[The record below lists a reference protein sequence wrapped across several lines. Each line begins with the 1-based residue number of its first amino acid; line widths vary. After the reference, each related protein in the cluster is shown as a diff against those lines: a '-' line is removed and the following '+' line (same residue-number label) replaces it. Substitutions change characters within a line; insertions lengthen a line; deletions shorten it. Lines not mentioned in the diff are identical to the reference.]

1 MVKSFFI
8 WVLLVSSLPLFSQE
22 IMSDT
27 KKVLTSPDGNYRF
40 SFYQKK
46 KEDGARQMY
55 YTLSFR
61 GKEVLLESE
70 MGVFIQNHLFES
82 ALGIPNDTFKHWS
95 DNLELIGVDTLSVN
109 TTWHP
114 VYGERNRV
122 KDQYNQLVLKF
133 RKGGAEAGTMSDAY
147 DKRRYY
153 FMNVELRAYNEG
165 VAFRYHFPEA
175 VNGLF
180 LHIRGEQTQ
189 FTLPKGTRAYYEKWA
204 QGPISLLPL
213 KDWKDEAERPLT
225 LKLPNGLTVALA
237 EANMIDYA
245 RGKFALCSEKANTL
259 QLSMYSAAD
268 VITPYG
274 TPWRVVMAGE
284 HPVDL
289 INNNDIILN
298 LNPENKIKDV
308 SWIRP
313 GKAIR
318 SGLSQAE
325 AKACVDFA
333 AQRGLQYVHLDA
345 GWYGPEMSMQSDA
358 TKVRADKDIDFPS
371 LTRYAADKGVGIFVY
386 VNQRALYRQL
396 DSILPLYKQWGIKG
410 IKFGFVQIG
419 SQQWSTWLH
428 DAVKKCADYGLMVDI
443 HDEYRPTGFSRTY
456 PNLLTQEGVRGN
468 EEMPDATHNAT
479 LPFTR
484 FLAGAADYTICY
496 YNNRIKTT
504 HAHQLALAAVYYSP
518 LQFLYWYDN
527 PKMYNGEPEIAFF
540 DKVKTVWDDTK
551 ALNGAV
557 GEFVTIARRS
567 GADWFV
573 GSITNNEAR
582 TITIDF
588 GFLAPGQKYEA
599 NIYSDDDKADTKT
612 KVRVDKKIITS
623 KTIVNVMLKASG
635 GQAIWLTPVKAD

>member
-1 MVKSFFI
+1 
-8 WVLLVSSLPLFSQE
+8 
-22 IMSDT
+22 
-27 KKVLTSPDGNYRF
+27 
-40 SFYQKK
+40 
-46 KEDGARQMY
+46 
-55 YTLSFR
+55 
-61 GKEVLLESE
+61 
-70 MGVFIQNHLFES
+70 
-82 ALGIPNDTFKHWS
+82 
-95 DNLELIGVDTLSVN
+95 
-109 TTWHP
+109 
-114 VYGERNRV
+114 
-122 KDQYNQLVLKF
+122 
-133 RKGGAEAGTMSDAY
+133 
-147 DKRRYY
+147 
-153 FMNVELRAYNEG
+153 MNVELRAYNEG
-165 VAFRYHFPEA
+165 VAFRYYFPEA

-180 LHIRGEQTQ
+180 LHIKGEQTK
-189 FTLPKGTRAYYEKWA
+189 FTLPEGTLAYYEKWA

-245 RGKFALCSEKANTL
+245 RGKFALCDKKANTL
-259 QLSMYSAAD
+259 QLSMYASAD
-268 VITPYG
+268 VITPYN

-284 HPVDL
+284 RPVDL

-308 SWIRP
+308 SWIKP

-333 AQRGLQYVHLDA
+333 AQHGLQYVHLDA
-345 GWYGPEMSMQSDA
+345 GWYGAEMSVQSDA
-358 TKVRADKDIDFPS
+358 TKVRAEKGIDFPS

-428 DAVKKCADYGLMVDI
+428 NAVKKCADYGLLVDI

-527 PKMYNGEPEIAFF
+527 PKMCNLSLIH
-540 DKVKTVWDDTK
+540 
-551 ALNGAV
+551 
-557 GEFVTIARRS
+557 I
-567 GADWFV
+567 
-573 GSITNNEAR
+573 
-582 TITIDF
+582 
-588 GFLAPGQKYEA
+588 
-599 NIYSDDDKADTKT
+599 
-612 KVRVDKKIITS
+612 
-623 KTIVNVMLKASG
+623 
-635 GQAIWLTPVKAD
+635 